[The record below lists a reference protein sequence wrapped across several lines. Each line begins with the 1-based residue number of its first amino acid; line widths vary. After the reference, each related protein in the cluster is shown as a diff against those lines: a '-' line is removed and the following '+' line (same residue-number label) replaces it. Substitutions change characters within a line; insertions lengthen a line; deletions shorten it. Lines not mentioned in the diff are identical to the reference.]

1 MNDLAIIGIKKEI
14 YEELQNQY
22 SRLDREY
29 NGLAANARQ
38 LKEKNENLTKDLEK
52 FRANSNQYFLENQ
65 QLKEE
70 ISNLRKRE
78 AGLRN
83 AINKWKTRALNRS
96 DDKVTKKTIEVQK
109 KWEYNKDKRK
119 NMWRT
124 YTTHQV
130 DNIKFGFEDIDR
142 VTEHAKNQA
151 PPGSELV
158 DLKIRGDKCLFKYAT
173 WG

>member
-1 MNDLAIIGIKKEI
+1 MAIIGIKKEV

-29 NGLAANARQ
+29 NNLASSARQ
-38 LKEKNENLTKDLEK
+38 LKAENENLTKDLEK
-52 FRANSNQYFLENQ
+52 FRANLNKYSLENR

-70 ISNLRKRE
+70 ISNSKKRE

-96 DDKVTKKTIEVQK
+96 DDKEKTTKSILEVQK
-109 KWEYNKDKRK
+109 KLEYNREKGRE
-119 NMWRT
+119 MWRT

-130 DNIKFGFEDIDR
+130 DNIKFGIEDIDR
-142 VTEHAKNQA
+142 ITKQAQETQVPYGAKLLN
-151 PPGSELV
+151 
-158 DLKIRGDKCLFKYAT
+158 LKIKGKSCIFTYAS
-173 WG
+173 WD